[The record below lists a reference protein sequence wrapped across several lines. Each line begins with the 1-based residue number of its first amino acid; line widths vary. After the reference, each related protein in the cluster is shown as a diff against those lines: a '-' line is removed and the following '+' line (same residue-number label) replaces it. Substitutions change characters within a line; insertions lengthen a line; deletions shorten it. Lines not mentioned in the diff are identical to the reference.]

1 MYSSKITYEINDIK
15 ADLFTK
21 RDVAVESVK
30 TEEEVIN
37 GFLDQIIELNA
48 RIKQIYLPIE
58 AIIPKLEK
66 LSWFSDVE
74 EVNEDI
80 IEIISLTKEYKSLL
94 TKLYVVYNNSS
105 VKRALKTELKN
116 FKSGIDDLK
125 ETCEDLE
132 FVFVDSKNDEE
143 MIRLNKQI
151 SEL

>member
-21 RDVAVESVK
+21 REVAVESVK